1 MPDETGSPT
10 NFWQFLLICFDWIGG
25 RATRMLAIAQ
35 GTIAVLAGMNGLVPE
50 GQLKYY
56 LAASAILTFWRGQ
69 TTAKVYANAQAIV
82 KQASTPDVVL
92 PDPLPTEPKK
102 L

>member
-25 RATRMLAIAQ
+25 RATRILALTQ
-35 GTIAVLAGMNGLVPE
+35 GTIAIIATQDKVLTQN
-50 GQLKYY
+50 Q
-56 LAASAILTFWRGQ
+56 AAWAVLSVAILTFWRGQ

-82 KQASTPDVVL
+82 KQASSPDVVL
-92 PDPLPTEPKK
+92 PDPLPSEPKK
-102 L
+102 P